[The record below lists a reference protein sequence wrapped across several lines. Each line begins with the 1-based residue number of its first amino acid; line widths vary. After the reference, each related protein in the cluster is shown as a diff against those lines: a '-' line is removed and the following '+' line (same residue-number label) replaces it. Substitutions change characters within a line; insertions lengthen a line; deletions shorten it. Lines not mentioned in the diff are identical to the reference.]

1 MEVLWRRCI
10 TRATKYFD
18 KPIQPLLEAT
28 NNPYDTGIRSSV
40 QLSITRGAATK
51 KGKVAALKRRS
62 VVKKTTKSGKDSSG
76 GGSKESQQF
85 KELIKKCLDAP
96 TPVRYLK
103 EKDRIR
109 EMEREKLGLIS
120 KDRQRE
126 LDMEK
131 QMKKKLKEGE
141 IVTETKEQLDPVA
154 LGIVDKDEIPSF
166 EFTVEE
172 GRRLAK
178 EYSRMLARDLRARQA
193 EESMRLKLKN
203 DAIAAL
209 PPRLREAA
217 LVPDFTPFPANRHR
231 AYLTPP
237 IEGYSQKLKDAAKQL
252 ASKRFR

>member
-1 MEVLWRRCI
+1 MEALWRRSI
-10 TRATKYFD
+10 TRTTKCLD
-18 KPIQPLLEAT
+18 NPLPPLLEAII
-28 NNPYDTGIRSSV
+28 NPYDTGIRSSLP
-40 QLSITRGAATK
+40 LSFTRGAATK

-62 VVKKTTKSGKDSSG
+62 IVKKTAKPGKESSG
-76 GGSKESQQF
+76 GGTKQSQQF

-103 EKDRIR
+103 EKERIR

-126 LDMEK
+126 LDIEK
-131 QMKKKLKEGE
+131 KMKKKSKEE
-141 IVTETKEQLDPVA
+141 ETVTESQEQLDPVA

-166 EFTVEE
+166 ELTVEE

-178 EYSRMLARDLRARQA
+178 EYSRELARDLRARQA
-193 EESMRLKLKN
+193 EESTSLKLKN
-203 DAIAAL
+203 NAIAAL
-209 PPRLREAA
+209 PPHLREAA
-217 LVPDFTPFPANRHR
+217 LVPDLTPFPANRHR

-252 ASKRFR
+252 ASKKYR

>member
-28 NNPYDTGIRSSV
+28 NNPYDTGVRSSV
-40 QLSITRGAATK
+40 QLSFTRGAATK

-237 IEGYSQKLKDAAKQL
+237 IEGYSQKLKDAAKHL